1 MQIQALRIAPPRDNS
16 QRQRGCARQRLGS
29 GSLFPLISP
38 ASAYTYQTELIK
50 TSWLLASNPTPSGAS
65 CDTQFDFNKLLLSVT
80 PRLSYLVCTL
90 IKHQVLSPA
99 VWLDGNYL
107 MKSSA
112 NPCDPPVTGAAG
124 PRGTA
129 KACLGWSSPFSA
141 LPAEVLHLLRLGFSG
156 PLSPSRVVQR
166 GCRALLSRDAA
177 AWQPQVNPPS
187 RTQPWVTGGKLHP
200 QKSGSSASDTPG
212 LSHPPPSEEAGTVD
226 WGMSS
231 LIKEVFHRT

>member
-1 MQIQALRIAPPRDNS
+1 MQIQALCIAPPRDNS

-80 PRLSYLVCTL
+80 PRLSHLVCTL

-129 KACLGWSSPFSA
+129 KACLG
-141 LPAEVLHLLRLGFSG
+141 
-156 PLSPSRVVQR
+156 
-166 GCRALLSRDAA
+166 
-177 AWQPQVNPPS
+177 
-187 RTQPWVTGGKLHP
+187 
-200 QKSGSSASDTPG
+200 
-212 LSHPPPSEEAGTVD
+212 
-226 WGMSS
+226 
-231 LIKEVFHRT
+231 